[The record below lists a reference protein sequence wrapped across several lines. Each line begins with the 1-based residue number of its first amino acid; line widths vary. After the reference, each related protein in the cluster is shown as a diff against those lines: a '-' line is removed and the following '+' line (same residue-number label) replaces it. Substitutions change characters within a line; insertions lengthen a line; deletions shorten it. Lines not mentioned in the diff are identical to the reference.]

1 MSAEN
6 ESKIALRVLM
16 MPKDTNH
23 EGTIFGGVI
32 LSHIDQAAYIE
43 ARRHGTHRWVT
54 AAINKVDFIAPV
66 FTGDIVSYRTR
77 TVNEGRTSVTV
88 AVEVEAERR
97 KDGTTVAVTPS
108 EQVVEQFVCVGL
120 PRGTRAAIWKS
131 SRHRI
136 ESRVC

>member
-1 MSAEN
+1 MSAEY

-54 AAINKVDFIAPV
+54 AAINKVNFIAPV
-66 FTGDIVSYRTR
+66 FTGDIVSYRTK
-77 TVNEGRTSVTV
+77 TVQEGRTSVTV
-88 AVEVEAERR
+88 SVEVEAERR
-97 KDGTTVAVTPS
+97 EDGTTVSVTSAQLVIVAIDEDRNPTAFK
-108 EQVVEQFVCVGL
+108 EQ
-120 PRGTRAAIWKS
+120 GTDQ
-131 SRHRI
+131 
-136 ESRVC
+136 

>member
-1 MSAEN
+1 MNSES

-43 ARRHGTHRWVT
+43 ARRHGAHRWVT
-54 AAINKVDFIAPV
+54 AAINKVNFIAPV

-77 TVNEGRTSVTV
+77 TVNVGRTSVTV
-88 AVEVEAERR
+88 SVEVEAERR
-97 KDGTTVAVTPS
+97 EDGRCVNVTSAQLVIVAIDENRNPTAFKS
-108 EQVVEQFVCVGL
+108 EGAD
-120 PRGTRAAIWKS
+120 G
-131 SRHRI
+131 
-136 ESRVC
+136 

>member
-1 MSAEN
+1 
-6 ESKIALRVLM
+6 M

-54 AAINKVDFIAPV
+54 AAINKVNFIAPV
-66 FTGDIVSYRTR
+66 FTGDIVSYRTT

-88 AVEVEAERR
+88 SVEVEAERR
-97 KDGTTVAVTPS
+97 EDGTTVPVTS
-108 EQVVEQFVCVGL
+108 AQLVIV
-120 PRGTRAAIWKS
+120 AIDEDRNPTAFKDEGAE
-131 SRHRI
+131 R
-136 ESRVC
+136 

>member
-1 MSAEN
+1 MSAEY

-54 AAINKVDFIAPV
+54 AAINEVNFIAPV

-77 TVNEGRTSVTV
+77 TVQEGRTSVTV
-88 AVEVEAERR
+88 SVEVEAERR
-97 KDGTTVAVTPS
+97 EDGSTVSVTSAQLVIVAIDENRNPTAFK
-108 EQVVEQFVCVGL
+108 EQGAD
-120 PRGTRAAIWKS
+120 R
-131 SRHRI
+131 
-136 ESRVC
+136 

>member
-1 MSAEN
+1 MSAEY

-54 AAINKVDFIAPV
+54 AAINKVNFIAPV
-66 FTGDIVSYRTR
+66 FTGDIVSYRTK
-77 TVNEGRTSVTV
+77 TVQEGRTSVTV
-88 AVEVEAERR
+88 SVEVEAERR
-97 KDGTTVAVTPS
+97 EDGTTVSVTSAQLVIVAIDEDRNPTTFR
-108 EQVVEQFVCVGL
+108 EQGADQ
-120 PRGTRAAIWKS
+120 
-131 SRHRI
+131 
-136 ESRVC
+136 

>member
-1 MSAEN
+1 MSAEY

-54 AAINKVDFIAPV
+54 VAINKVDFIAPV

-77 TVNEGRTSVTV
+77 TVKEGRTSVTV
-88 AVEVEAERR
+88 SVEVEAERR
-97 KDGTTVAVTPS
+97 EDGTTVPVTSAQLVIVAIDEDRNPTAFK
-108 EQVVEQFVCVGL
+108 EQGAG
-120 PRGTRAAIWKS
+120 R
-131 SRHRI
+131 
-136 ESRVC
+136 

>member
-1 MSAEN
+1 MNEES

-54 AAINKVDFIAPV
+54 AAINEVNFIAPV

-77 TVNEGRTSVTV
+77 TVNVGRTSVTV
-88 AVEVEAERR
+88 SVEVDAERR
-97 KDGTTVAVTPS
+97 EDGSCVQVTSARLVIVAIDEDRNPTV
-108 EQVVEQFVCVGL
+108 F
-120 PRGTRAAIWKS
+120 RGEGEDA
-131 SRHRI
+131 
-136 ESRVC
+136 

>member
-1 MSAEN
+1 MSAQY

-54 AAINKVDFIAPV
+54 AAINKVNFIAPV
-66 FTGDIVSYRTR
+66 FTGDIVSYRTT

-88 AVEVEAERR
+88 SVEVEAERR
-97 KDGTTVAVTPS
+97 EDGTTVPVTS
-108 EQVVEQFVCVGL
+108 AQLVIV
-120 PRGTRAAIWKS
+120 AIDEDRNPTAFKDEGAE
-131 SRHRI
+131 R
-136 ESRVC
+136 

>member
-1 MSAEN
+1 MSAQY

-54 AAINKVDFIAPV
+54 AAINKVNFIAPV
-66 FTGDIVSYRTR
+66 FTGDIVSYRTT

-88 AVEVEAERR
+88 SVEVEAERR
-97 KDGTTVAVTPS
+97 EDGTTVPVTSAQLVIVAIDEDRNPTAFKDEGS
-108 EQVVEQFVCVGL
+108 E
-120 PRGTRAAIWKS
+120 R
-131 SRHRI
+131 
-136 ESRVC
+136 

>member
-97 KDGTTVAVTPS
+97 KDGTTVSVTSAQLVLVSIDEDRNPTAFNQKGA
-108 EQVVEQFVCVGL
+108 EG
-120 PRGTRAAIWKS
+120 
-131 SRHRI
+131 
-136 ESRVC
+136 

>member
-1 MSAEN
+1 MNSESG
-6 ESKIALRVLM
+6 SKIALRVLM

-54 AAINKVDFIAPV
+54 AAINKVNFIAPV

-88 AVEVEAERR
+88 SVEVEAERR
-97 KDGTTVAVTPS
+97 QDGTTVPVTS
-108 EQVVEQFVCVGL
+108 AQLVIV
-120 PRGTRAAIWKS
+120 AIDEDRNPTSFKDEGVD
-131 SRHRI
+131 R
-136 ESRVC
+136 

>member
-1 MSAEN
+1 MNSES

-43 ARRHGTHRWVT
+43 ARRHGAHRWVT
-54 AAINKVDFIAPV
+54 AAINKVNFIAPV

-77 TVNEGRTSVTV
+77 TVNVGRTSVTV
-88 AVEVEAERR
+88 SVEVEAERR
-97 KDGTTVAVTPS
+97 QDGSCVAVTSAQLVIVAIDENRNPTTFRS
-108 EQVVEQFVCVGL
+108 EGADE
-120 PRGTRAAIWKS
+120 
-131 SRHRI
+131 
-136 ESRVC
+136 

>member
-97 KDGTTVAVTPS
+97 KDGTTVAVTSAQLVLVSIDENRNPTAFD
-108 EQVVEQFVCVGL
+108 Q
-120 PRGTRAAIWKS
+120 RGA
-131 SRHRI
+131 
-136 ESRVC
+136 EG

>member
-1 MSAEN
+1 MNEES

-54 AAINKVDFIAPV
+54 AAINEVNFIAPV

-77 TVNEGRTSVTV
+77 TVNVGRTSVTV
-88 AVEVEAERR
+88 SVEVEAERR
-97 KDGTTVAVTPS
+97 ADGSCVQVTSARLVIVAIDEDRNPTVFSS
-108 EQVVEQFVCVGL
+108 EGED
-120 PRGTRAAIWKS
+120 A
-131 SRHRI
+131 
-136 ESRVC
+136 

>member
-1 MSAEN
+1 MSAQY

-54 AAINKVDFIAPV
+54 AAINKVNFIAPV
-66 FTGDIVSYRTR
+66 FTGDIVSYRTT

-88 AVEVEAERR
+88 SVEVEAERR
-97 KDGTTVAVTPS
+97 EDGTTVPVTS
-108 EQVVEQFVCVGL
+108 AQLVIV
-120 PRGTRAAIWKS
+120 AIDEDRNPTAFKDEGAG
-131 SRHRI
+131 R
-136 ESRVC
+136 